1 MNFRRLDQSS
11 RLFYLPKIRKEGANM
26 EQIEQVQGIETFEN
40 DIAMYL
46 RIFCEE
52 QQIEDMR
59 AASQSVYNA
68 CLRYIQRHVFRDKDI
83 LRDKSNIYN
92 INNNIMSNY
101 NRYNYDLLNDICD
114 YYIYMSMLY
123 DKEVS
128 IMGFSNL
135 TGIDNDT
142 VTTWNKADRLSSS
155 SMRIYK
161 KLCENREES
170 LSNKLVTGNK
180 HPLGV
185 IAVLNRQFGWAS
197 PYTSDSNRQQQPL
210 TAAQLPRLD
219 IQPQDIAQIEA
230 KPQDIVVDSVKTECT

>member
-1 MNFRRLDQSS
+1 
-11 RLFYLPKIRKEGANM
+11 M
-26 EQIEQVQGIETFEN
+26 EKVEAAEDTQEVFEN

-52 QQIEDMR
+52 QGIEDMR

-68 CLRYIQRHVFRDKDI
+68 CLKYIQRHVFKDKDI

-92 INNNIMSNY
+92 KNNNIMSNY

-114 YYIYMSMLY
+114 YYIYISMLY

-142 VTTWNKADRLSSS
+142 ITTWSKPDRLSPL
-155 SMRIYK
+155 SMSIYK

-180 HPLGV
+180 NPVGV

-197 PYTSDSNRQQQPL
+197 PYTSDSNR
-210 TAAQLPRLD
+210 
-219 IQPQDIAQIEA
+219 
-230 KPQDIVVDSVKTECT
+230 

>member
-1 MNFRRLDQSS
+1 
-11 RLFYLPKIRKEGANM
+11 
-26 EQIEQVQGIETFEN
+26 
-40 DIAMYL
+40 
-46 RIFCEE
+46 
-52 QQIEDMR
+52 
-59 AASQSVYNA
+59 
-68 CLRYIQRHVFRDKDI
+68 
-83 LRDKSNIYN
+83 
-92 INNNIMSNY
+92 MSNY

-128 IMGFSNL
+128 IMGFCNL
-135 TGIDNDT
+135 TGIDKDT
-142 VTTWNKADRLSSS
+142 VTTWSKPDRLSTS

-180 HPLGV
+180 NPVGV

-197 PYTSDSNRQQQPL
+197 PYTSDANRQQQPL

-219 IQPQDIAQIEA
+219 TQPQDIAQIET
-230 KPQDIVVDSVKTECT
+230 KPQDIAIDSVKTECT

>member
-1 MNFRRLDQSS
+1 MNVRRLDQSS

-26 EQIEQVQGIETFEN
+26 EQVQGIETFEN

-52 QQIEDMR
+52 QEIEDMR

-68 CLRYIQRHVFRDKDI
+68 CLRYIQRYVFRDKDI

-128 IMGFSNL
+128 IMGFCNL
-135 TGIDNDT
+135 TGIDKDT
-142 VTTWNKADRLSSS
+142 ITTWSKPDRLSTS
-155 SMRIYK
+155 SMSIYK

-180 HPLGV
+180 NPIGV

-197 PYTSDSNRQQQPL
+197 PYTSDANRQQQPL

-219 IQPQDIAQIEA
+219 TQPQDIAQIES
-230 KPQDIVVDSVKTECT
+230 KPQDIVIDGVKSECT

>member
-1 MNFRRLDQSS
+1 
-11 RLFYLPKIRKEGANM
+11 M
-26 EQIEQVQGIETFEN
+26 EQVEQVQERDIETFEN

-52 QQIEDMR
+52 QEIEDMR
-59 AASQSVYNA
+59 SASQSVYNA

-101 NRYNYDLLNDICD
+101 NRYNYDLLSDICD

-128 IMGFSNL
+128 IMGFCNL
-135 TGIDNDT
+135 TGISQDCIYAWAN
-142 VTTWNKADRLSSS
+142 NARELSTSGNEV
-155 SMRIYK
+155 YK
-161 KLCENREES
+161 KLNQFREES

-180 HPLGV
+180 NPVGV
-185 IAVLNRQFGWAS
+185 IAVLNRQYGWAS
-197 PYTSDSNRQQQPL
+197 PCTSDSNRQKQAL
-210 TAAQLPRLD
+210 TASELPKLSENNTQL
-219 IQPQDIAQIEA
+219 IQDNNLISMNE
-230 KPQDIVVDSVKTECT
+230 

>member
-1 MNFRRLDQSS
+1 
-11 RLFYLPKIRKEGANM
+11 M
-26 EQIEQVQGIETFEN
+26 EQIEQVQENDIEVFEN
-40 DIAMYL
+40 DIKTYFVM
-46 RIFCEE
+46 FCEE
-52 QQIEDMR
+52 QNIEDMR
-59 AASQSVYNA
+59 TASQSVYNA
-68 CLRYIQRHVFRDKDI
+68 CLKYIQRNVFRDKDI

-92 INNNIMSNY
+92 INNSIMSNY

-128 IMGFSNL
+128 IMGFCNL
-135 TGIDNDT
+135 TGIDKDT
-142 VTTWNKADRLSSS
+142 ITTWSKPDRLSSA
-155 SMRIYK
+155 SMSIYK

-180 HPLGV
+180 NPVGV

-197 PYTSDSNRQQQPL
+197 PYTSDANRQQQPL

-219 IQPQDIAQIEA
+219 TQPQDIAQIEE
-230 KPQDIVVDSVKTECT
+230 KPLDIVNGDVKTECT